1 MSNLGFKLLRAGF
14 VDEASELAKKALSF
28 EAYHSN
34 ITDLLKRLKEV
45 PEEEGKKQTEALEKA
60 KPKAA
65 FYRQLADAALAET
78 PTGMGNKWQAS
89 EAMLDASLD
98 GRNVRIWGSYEQD
111 ENAVAGLLGGLVR
124 RKVIRQV
131 QYSLKLRG
139 NVLVGEVKRTTD
151 GETSPSTLALGLASN
166 KVVMYFQ
173 TNGTEL
179 RAMKGS
185 SLYTLKRVD

>member
-1 MSNLGFKLLRAGF
+1 
-14 VDEASELAKKALSF
+14 
-28 EAYHSN
+28 
-34 ITDLLKRLKEV
+34 
-45 PEEEGKKQTEALEKA
+45 
-60 KPKAA
+60 
-65 FYRQLADAALAET
+65 
-78 PTGMGNKWQAS
+78 MGNKWQAS

-179 RAMKGS
+179 RAMEGS